1 MSMFGVICAG
11 REAQTDFQ
19 QVDSNKYGIQIQN
32 GGSVN
37 HIVVFLLP
45 GATLDPTV
53 AASVYFQL
61 PGTDFQLLGALSSN
75 KPSAIFKL
83 KNTGSL
89 VNDTLDPDEMVDEG
103 ATQEQVPISIGISIE
118 PINTVE
124 QQLAQLKASR
134 DSNSALVTASAVKPT
149 VQNSQ
154 QTAVL
159 ANKIIQNAYNY
170 LSGFTVNNNMVSMNH
185 FNDWWNKFKS
195 KMANNPSFLDNLD

>member
-1 MSMFGVICAG
+1 MFGVICAG
-11 REAQTDFQ
+11 RAAQTDFQ
-19 QVDSNKYGIQIQN
+19 QVDNNKYGIQIQN
-32 GGSVN
+32 GGTVN

-45 GATLDPTV
+45 GAILDPAV

-61 PGTDFQLLGALSSN
+61 PGGDFQLLGALSVS

-83 KNTGSL
+83 NNTGSL
-89 VNDTLDPDEMVDEG
+89 INDSLDPDEMMDEG
-103 ATQEQVPISIGISIE
+103 AQQQQVPISIGISLE
-118 PINTVE
+118 PVATVE
-124 QQLAQLKASR
+124 EQLNALKASR
-134 DSNSALVTASAVKPT
+134 DSNSALVTSASIKPT
-149 VQNSQ
+149 VTNSQ

-195 KMANNPSFLDNLD
+195 KMANNPNFLENLD